1 MTSCR
6 NAGKATN
13 GKNNG
18 DDDDVE
24 AGVHEGDAHA
34 ELQEQGGRNA
44 EDDEDD
50 EPREHLQHDDVEDH
64 GEDGGSG

>member
-6 NAGKATN
+6 NAGKATD

-44 EDDEDD
+44 EDEEHD
-50 EPREHLQHDDVEDH
+50 EPRKHLQRVDDQRRWR
-64 GEDGGSG
+64 